1 VTRVIESVRPA
12 PTRVGDTD
20 RVTPQR
26 GAIRRFAPAR
36 VAPHALRAVAP
47 GLTSGRRRP
56 LASVAIRIALL
67 SLGSTL
73 IAAGVA
79 GSLWTGLGA
88 GPLDVFITSI
98 VARWGVPITFVVW
111 GMAVVMISIASL
123 LGRRAGP
130 GTVLLP
136 LVSGAL
142 LPVFMNAFDHVDAPS
157 GVTALGVSIH
167 IAAVAVIGVGAGA
180 VIVAGLG
187 AGTGELLAGA
197 ASDHVRR
204 PEPLVRTGVELTWLA
219 FGIVLGGTFGL
230 GTVIIAALIG
240 PAVRQGHAAVSRS
253 AMWARPHLVE
263 VPVIGRALAPAA

>member
-1 VTRVIESVRPA
+1 MTVRWRLA
-12 PTRVGDTD
+12 
-20 RVTPQR
+20 VTPQR

-36 VAPHALRAVAP
+36 VALSRLRDVASALAAR
-47 GLTSGRRRP
+47 RRRP
-56 LASVAIRIALL
+56 LVTLAIRLALL
-67 SLGSTL
+67 CLGATL
-73 IAAGVA
+73 IAGGVA

-98 VARWGVPITFVVW
+98 VDRWDVPITFVVW
-111 GMAVVMISIASL
+111 GVAAAMISIAFA

-142 LPVFMNAFDHVDAPS
+142 LPVFMRWYDRVDAPS
-157 GVTALGVSIH
+157 GVTAPGVLVQ

-219 FGIVLGGTFGL
+219 FGIGLGGTFGL
-230 GTVIIAALIG
+230 GTVIVAALIG
-240 PAVRQGHAAVSRS
+240 PAVRNGHAAVSHS
-253 AMWARPHLVE
+253 ASWARPRLVE
-263 VPVIGRALAPAA
+263 VPVIRRALTPAA